1 MKKVVLNIEIRLRS
15 QLYSRLRL
23 AFSLRIRP
31 LNSASESPQKYAAE
45 PTQIS
50 KELSTLELD
59 RRTQPDALHR
69 TLS

>member
-1 MKKVVLNIEIRLRS
+1 MKKEVLDIKIRLRS
-15 QLYSRLRL
+15 LLFSRLRL
-23 AFSLRIRP
+23 AFFLRIRP
-31 LNSASESPQKYAAE
+31 LKSASESPQKYAAE
-45 PTQIS
+45 PTQVS